1 MEQATTRRVSDLISF
16 MLNIPTTRIHPF
28 TSLKDDLLLDAIDI
42 LLLIAAL
49 ESKFDVYLSPEEA
62 ESVQTVEDIAFLL
75 QKNMAVA

>member
-1 MEQATTRRVSDLISF
+1 MEQATTRKVSDLISF

-28 TSLKDDLLLDAIDI
+28 TSLKDDLLLDAIDV

>member
-1 MEQATTRRVSDLISF
+1 MEQATTRKVSDLISF